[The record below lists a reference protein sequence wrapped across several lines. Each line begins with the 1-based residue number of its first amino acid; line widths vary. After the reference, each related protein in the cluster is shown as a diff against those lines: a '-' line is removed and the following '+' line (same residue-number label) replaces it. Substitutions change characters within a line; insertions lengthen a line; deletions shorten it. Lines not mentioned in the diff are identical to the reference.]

1 MTKWSAM
8 FSGIAI
14 ATLLLTGCGTASDD
28 EVKENPSTN
37 ETQDTTAQTEEPN
50 TTEAT
55 NTTENQENAAT
66 TEDTNTTEEA
76 TEATTQEQTSEKAN
90 EKTLTYKF
98 NEESKQETAV
108 LKTSDNQ
115 PYSVFVLPQFEL
127 SAEEPGKDVILFS
140 ENDSIFMRI
149 ELLPADVDWTA
160 TEENVK
166 AQLGS
171 ISENITDP
179 GLTIENGSSYEVTTN
194 NEVVTAVLI
203 KDEKAPVRLT
213 MFTTKDARLSR
224 CIFRNGKNDST
235 TIIEKRKVPV

>member
-28 EVKENPSTN
+28 EIKENPSTN

-50 TTEAT
+50 TTKET
-55 NTTENQENAAT
+55 NTTEEPNTTENQENAAT

-115 PYSVFVLPQFEL
+115 PYSLFVLPQFEL

-203 KDEKAPVRLT
+203 KNEKAPVRLT
-213 MFTTKDARLSR
+213 MFTTKDADYRDAFLEMA
-224 CIFRNGKNDST
+224 K
-235 TIIEKRKVPV
+235 TIQQQ